1 MVRVIKRAP
10 ASMILEDDLVPERK
24 VKVRV
29 IDKYRVVDPV
39 DAKRY
44 IKGETLTVAGRLA
57 VVRTLTERGGA

>member
-1 MVRVIKRAP
+1 
-10 ASMILEDDLVPERK
+10 MILEDDLVPERK